1 VMILCGGALAS
12 FSPAW
17 PAAAVLTVCVLYGA
31 TAVGWNGVFLA
42 EVARLAPEGRVAYL
56 TGGTQFF
63 TFAGVLI
70 GPPLFGT
77 IASLSG
83 SYGAGFAATAALPL
97 LVVIAMLARRP

>member
-1 VMILCGGALAS
+1 VLA
-12 FSPAW
+12 
-17 PAAAVLTVCVLYGA
+17 VCALYGA

-70 GPPLFGT
+70 GPPLIGA
-77 IASLSG
+77 IAAAAG
-83 SYGAGFAATAALPL
+83 SYGAGFVATAALPL
-97 LVVIAMLARRP
+97 LVVVPMIARRRP